1 MSSSCGSN
9 SNSVITG
16 CGYGTAIVE
25 RLHLKQVEQED
36 SKWEQIICL
45 FRGSTFVEIIEIW
58 KEMTE
63 MNTISAYLTDWS
75 TP

>member
-1 MSSSCGSN
+1 MSLTKVN
-9 SNSVITG
+9 
-16 CGYGTAIVE
+16 
-25 RLHLKQVEQED
+25 LKP
-36 SKWEQIICL
+36 I
-45 FRGSTFVEIIEIW
+45 FVEIIEIW